1 MLQRELKNKDF
12 AKKITEIGLTVL
24 VECPGDVSDT
34 LKARDFALF
43 FTFIFNVKS
52 ISSKY
57 ITQTLMFSTIFFHA
71 ESESGNGFSLS
82 RPDFAGLLDSI
93 VVYGPDLATLKIR
106 YWPPIG
112 EFLTD
117 FKNLFLQNLCFLIL
131 LWSM

>member
-24 VECPGDVSDT
+24 VECPGDVSDA

-57 ITQTLMFSTIFFHA
+57 IT
-71 ESESGNGFSLS
+71 
-82 RPDFAGLLDSI
+82 
-93 VVYGPDLATLKIR
+93 K
-106 YWPPIG
+106 
-112 EFLTD
+112 
-117 FKNLFLQNLCFLIL
+117 LCCF
-131 LWSM
+131 